1 MTADRPFYIYCHT
14 SPSGKRY
21 IGQTCQS
28 PNLRWS
34 HGHGYRGQPYFS
46 RAIAKYGWDNFD
58 HQILCVVHSKK
69 MADLFEQHY
78 IAKYDT
84 FDGNHGYNL
93 TKGGGGCLGHK
104 PSDAERAALSD
115 RMRGREVSDESRRK
129 ISESLKEGY
138 RTGRITP
145 PTHSEEALK
154 RMSEERKGEGNPMY
168 GRHHTPEAIASMTE
182 KRTGMKRSEEARRN
196 ISEARYKSEK
206 IKRRQVDQFDLD
218 GNYIATYASIKE
230 AADTVGDFTS
240 CIGSCCRGKMRRSKQ
255 YRWRYH
261 EDTVFA
267 FEAIREGRLSA

>member
-14 SPSGKRY
+14 SPNGKRY
-21 IGQTCQS
+21 IGQTCQKPS
-28 PNLRWS
+28 VRWS
-34 HGHGYRGQPYFS
+34 DGRGYGNNEYFT
-46 RAIAKYGWDNFD
+46 RAINKYGWDNFD

-69 MADLFEQHY
+69 VADLFEQHY
-78 IAKYDT
+78 IAKFNT
-84 FDGNHGYNL
+84 FNGEGYNL
-93 TKGGGGCLGHK
+93 TKGGGGRVGYK
-104 PSDAERAALSD
+104 MSDAERAALGD
-115 RMRGREVSDESRRK
+115 RSRGRELSAESRRK

-138 RTGRITP
+138 RTGRIAP

-168 GRHHTPEAIASMTE
+168 GRHHTPEAIASMIE
-182 KRTGMKRSEEARRN
+182 KRTGRKRSEETRRH

-230 AADTVGDFTS
+230 AADAVGDFSS
-240 CIGSCCRGKMRRSKQ
+240 CIGSCCKGKMRRSKQ

-261 EDTVFA
+261 EDTEFA